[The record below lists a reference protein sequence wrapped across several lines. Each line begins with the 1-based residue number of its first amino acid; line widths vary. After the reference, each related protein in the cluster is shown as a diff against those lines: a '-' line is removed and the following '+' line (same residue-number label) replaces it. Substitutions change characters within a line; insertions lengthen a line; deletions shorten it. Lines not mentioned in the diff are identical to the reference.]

1 MRTLDR
7 RTEHDFAG
15 KEIFDIHPVIL
26 GGSPNDPA
34 NKTVL
39 AREDHL
45 KAVRY
50 WNSIIRDLRK
60 SRRF

>member
-1 MRTLDR
+1 MTTLDR
-7 RTEHDFAG
+7 RTEHNLAG

-26 GGSPNDPA
+26 GGSLDDPG

-39 AREDHL
+39 TREDHI
-45 KAVRY
+45 KAVHY